1 MGEAEQ
7 DKSRR
12 ELEGF
17 FARHRLRLVRM
28 AQRIVRDEHEAE
40 DIVQETMAAI
50 LRRLDADPLK
60 HLAAYVSR
68 AVEHN
73 ALKALARRRVSASLD
88 EANPPASME
97 PSPDEADELEIDPV
111 TVEQALMQLPT
122 AQQVVIRM
130 KYYMGYSFRQIG
142 DVLAISIN
150 TAASRCR
157 YALAALRARLAQRPK
172 GPSGEQD
179 KE

>member
-1 MGEAEQ
+1 MGEEEQ

-17 FARHRLRLVRM
+17 FARHRPKLVRM

-40 DIVQETMAAI
+40 DIVQETMATI
-50 LRRLDADPLK
+50 LRRLDADPPR

-68 AVEHN
+68 AVEQN
-73 ALKALARRRVSASLD
+73 ALKALARRRTHASLD
-88 EANPPASME
+88 AG
-97 PSPDEADELEIDPV
+97 PDAVAAAAAEQDEDDELQIDPV
-111 TVEQALMQLPT
+111 MLEQALVQLPPT
-122 AQQVVIRM
+122 QQVAIRM
-130 KYYMGYSFRQIG
+130 RYYMGYSFRQIS

-157 YALAALRARLAQRPK
+157 YAVAALREQLG
-172 GPSGEQD
+172 GPSNRPSPKD